1 MTRLDFFARAGIA
14 LAVTLCYVPSTA
26 PAAFAARL
34 PADRASRI
42 VATLRDATGCRGW
55 LRFAAVKIHGTHAG
69 DGLDGT
75 YDTALD
81 PKNGRSVT
89 RWYSGD
95 LSSADGYDGRQPW
108 STDYSKGTLV
118 MNAPSAR
125 ATAVSHA
132 WIEAHGWCDVGAEV
146 RYRDLG
152 TARLDA
158 GRGTADVVA
167 AVPRGGAPVTL
178 FVDQKSHLFDQ
189 TSLALDEAHEVV
201 SYADWR
207 TVDDA
212 VAPFKVRIT
221 YPEDDESETDVVDDF
236 LPRGAFEAS
245 TFAAPKTVSG
255 VTLPPGTDAVRVPYI
270 MDGFKP
276 IVNVRINGKGPF
288 PFVVDAGGHFILTAQ
303 TARAVDLR
311 PRGADH
317 SVNQRNVYQ
326 AGYAKVHRLQI
337 GDVVIDDQVAKIVP
351 YGFAKVE
358 RGPRPP
364 KAGWLGREFFER
376 FSVTLDPR
384 TRLMTLRRLDRP
396 RPVAVGAR
404 VPIVFDDDSPL
415 APCRIDGR
423 SGSCMLDTGNAG
435 FTIVADAWARRAGLA
450 ETLRR
455 GIDEGGERISR
466 ARIAIGPFERR
477 AALVS
482 YASPDMSYYEPY
494 NVEAAILS
502 EALLDRF
509 VMTFDYTRDGVWL
522 EPLPDIP
529 PPFNRS
535 GVLATKLPDGA
546 FRVRRILAHS
556 PAIRAD
562 LRAGDRIVAVNGKP
576 ASQFSGADF
585 ARANEAA
592 AETIIFRIE
601 RGTQDLRVSIGLRD
615 ILPAS

>member
-1 MTRLDFFARAGIA
+1 MRRLDFAARAGSA
-14 LAVTLCYVPSTA
+14 LAVTWCYAFITA
-26 PAAFAARL
+26 PATFAGQL
-34 PADRASRI
+34 PMDRASRI

-55 LRFAAVKIHGTHAG
+55 QRFSAVEIHGTHAG
-69 DGLDGT
+69 GGLDGS
-75 YDTALD
+75 YETALD
-81 PKNGRSVT
+81 PKDGRSVT

-95 LSSADGYDGRQPW
+95 LSSADGYDGRLPW
-108 STDYSKGTLV
+108 STDYSQGTLV

-132 WIEAHGWCDVGAEV
+132 WIEAHGWCDVAAKV
-146 RYRDLG
+146 RYGDLG
-152 TARLDA
+152 TVRLDA
-158 GRGTADVVA
+158 GRGTADVIA
-167 AVPRGGAPVTL
+167 AVPRGGARVTL
-178 FVDQKSHLFDQ
+178 FVNRESHLLDQ
-189 TSLALDEAHEVV
+189 TSLALDEDHEVV

-212 VAPFKVRIT
+212 VAPFEVRIT
-221 YPEDDESETDVVDDF
+221 YPEDEESETDFVDDF
-236 LPRGAFEAS
+236 SPRRTFETS

-255 VTLPPGTDAVRVPYI
+255 VTLPPGTDAVRVPYV

-303 TARAVDLR
+303 TARAVDLH

-317 SVNQRNVYQ
+317 SMNQGNVYD
-326 AGYAKVHRLQI
+326 AGYATVHRLGI
-337 GDVVIDDQVAKIVP
+337 GDVEIDDQVAKIVP

-364 KAGWLGREFFER
+364 KAGWIGREFFER

-384 TRLMTLRRLDRP
+384 TRLMTLRPLDRP
-396 RPVAVGAR
+396 RPVAAGTR

-415 APCRIDGR
+415 APCRITCR
-423 SGSCMLDTGNAG
+423 SGLCMLDTGNAG
-435 FTIVADAWARRAGLA
+435 FTIVGDAWARRTGLA

-455 GIDEGGERISR
+455 GIDDGGERVSR

-502 EALLDRF
+502 EAVLDRF
-509 VMTFDYTRDGVWL
+509 VMTFDYARDGVWL

-529 PPFNRS
+529 PPFTRS

-546 FRVRRILAHS
+546 FRVRRILADS
-556 PAIRAD
+556 PATRAG
-562 LRAGDRIVAVNGKP
+562 LRVGDRIVAVNGKP
-576 ASQFSGADF
+576 ARQFSGADF
-585 ARANEAA
+585 ARANAA
-592 AETIIFRIE
+592 ATATITFRIE
-601 RGTQDLRVSIGLRD
+601 RGAQHPRVSVGLRD
-615 ILPAS
+615 LLPSS

>member
-1 MTRLDFFARAGIA
+1 MKRLDFFARAGIA
-14 LAVTLCYVPSTA
+14 IAVISCYALSTA
-26 PAAFAARL
+26 PAAYAARL
-34 PADRASRI
+34 PTDRSSR
-42 VATLRDATGCRGW
+42 VVGALRDATGCRGW
-55 LRFAAVKIHGTHAG
+55 QRFTAVKIHGTHAG
-69 DGLDGT
+69 GGLDGT

-81 PKNGRSVT
+81 PKDGRSVT
-89 RWYSGD
+89 RWYSGE

-108 STDYSKGTLV
+108 STDYSRGTLV
-118 MNAPSAR
+118 MNATSAR

-132 WIEAHGWCDVGAEV
+132 WIEAHGWCDVAAEV

-152 TARLDA
+152 TVRLDA
-158 GRGTADVVA
+158 GRGTADVIT
-167 AVPRGGAPVTL
+167 AVPRGGARVTL
-178 FVDQKSHLFDQ
+178 FVNQESHLLDR
-189 TSLALDEAHEVV
+189 TSLALDEDHEVV

-212 VAPFKVRIT
+212 VAPFEVRIT
-221 YPEDDESETDVVDDF
+221 YPEDEESETDVVDDF
-236 LPRGAFEAS
+236 LPRKAFEAS

-255 VTLPPGTDAVRVPYI
+255 VTFPPGTDAVRVPYV

-276 IVNVRINGKGPF
+276 IVNVRINGRGPY

-303 TARAVDLR
+303 TARAVDLH

-317 SVNQRNVYQ
+317 SMNQGNVYE
-326 AGYAKVHRLQI
+326 AGYATVHRLRI
-337 GDVVIDDQVAKIVP
+337 GDVVVDDQVAKIVP
-351 YGFAKVE
+351 YRFGKVE

-384 TRLMTLRRLDRP
+384 TRLMTLRPLDRP
-396 RPVAVGAR
+396 RPVAAGTR
-404 VPIVFDDDSPL
+404 LPIVFDDDSPL

-423 SGSCMLDTGNAG
+423 RGSCMLDTGNAG
-435 FTIVADAWARRAGLA
+435 FTIVADAWARRTGLA
-450 ETLRR
+450 ATLRR
-455 GIDEGGERISR
+455 GIDDGGERVSR

-502 EALLDRF
+502 EALLDPF
-509 VMTFDYTRDGVWL
+509 VMTFDYARDGVWI

-529 PPFNRS
+529 SPFNRS
-535 GVLATKLPDGA
+535 GVLASKFPDGA

-556 PAIRAD
+556 PATRSD
-562 LRAGDRIVAVNGKP
+562 LRIGDRIVAVNGKP
-576 ASQFSGADF
+576 ARQFSGADF

-592 AETIIFRIE
+592 AAAITFRIE
-601 RGTQDLRVSIGLRD
+601 RGAQHHRVSIVLRD
-615 ILPAS
+615 LLPAK